1 MNFNSPLQKKTN
13 REDLIKLAG
22 WIALVGNLLLAISKL
37 IVGLTAN
44 SLAVLSDGIDSAT
57 DVAVACIT
65 VAISRIIATPSD
77 KEHPW
82 GHGRAEST
90 ATMVVA
96 FIIFYAGM
104 ELVTSSGKEIIA
116 LLKGSFENKNIEP
129 ITLIITFVSI
139 IGKLFLSLIQYK
151 LGKKTESPMVLANA
165 KNMVADSVVST
176 TVLIGLSFANIFQ
189 AFWLDSAIAFAM
201 GLWVI
206 KNAIE
211 IFLQMN
217 LELMDGTQD
226 KELYQTLFNA
236 IKSVPGVSNP
246 HRARIRKIA
255 SRWDI
260 DLDIEVDAT
269 MTVHDAHEIAEKV
282 ELAVRKAIPDVYDI
296 MVHIEPAGHGDHH
309 PTEEFGLSESDI

>member
-1 MNFNSPLQKKTN
+1 MVKKHFSEHN
-13 REDLIKLAG
+13 KREALIKLAG
-22 WIALVGNLLLAISKL
+22 WVALLGNLFLATIKL
-37 IVGLTAN
+37 FVGFSTK

-57 DVAVACIT
+57 DVAIACIT
-65 VAISRIIATPSD
+65 LAISRVISTPSD

-96 FIIFYAGM
+96 FIIFYAGL
-104 ELVTSSGKEIIA
+104 ELVTSSFKDIFLLLKNEYQANPIQPIA
-116 LLKGSFENKNIEP
+116 L
-129 ITLIITFVSI
+129 FVTAASI
-139 IGKLFLSLIQYK
+139 IGKLILSWIQHS

-165 KNMVADSVVST
+165 KNMATDSIVSASI
-176 TVLIGLSFANIFQ
+176 LLGLGIAKIFN
-189 AFWLDSAIAFAM
+189 APWLDPVIAFIM

-217 LELMDGTQD
+217 LELMDGTED
-226 KELYQTLFNA
+226 KELYQKLFSA
-236 IKSVPGVSNP
+236 IKSVPEVSNP

-260 DLDIEVDAT
+260 DLDIEVAAT
-269 MTVHDAHEIAEKV
+269 MSVHKAHEIAEQV
-282 ELAVRKAIPDVYDI
+282 ETAIRQAIPDVYDI
-296 MVHIEPAGHGDHH
+296 MIHIEPAGHSEHH
-309 PTEEFGLSESDI
+309 PTEQFGLSEKDI